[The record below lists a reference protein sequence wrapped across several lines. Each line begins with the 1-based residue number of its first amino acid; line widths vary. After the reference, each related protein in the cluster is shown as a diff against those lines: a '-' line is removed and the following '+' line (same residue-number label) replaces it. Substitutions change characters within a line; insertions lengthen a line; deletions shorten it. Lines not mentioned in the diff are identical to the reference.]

1 MCLHGIPLAGV
12 SGDPHEVNCALC
24 ERPGSRGGRALT
36 GLIAFRRTQSKKRK
50 AKLSLFQ
57 RKKLTEYQEK
67 TKKTTEEYDNAL
79 RKFAERHQNND

>member
-24 ERPGSRGGRALT
+24 ERPGSRGGRALA

-50 AKLSLFQ
+50 TKSLFQ